1 VVFFSPYL
9 LRFFLVMVFFSPS
22 LLLFFFFLSWFFF
35 SPSLPIF
42 YFVFFVSCFFF
53 SVSSYLL
60 LFSLMHFSYVE
71 IPLFLG
77 NFQEGSTKIETEE
90 EKKTTIHNLFAEN
103 PDQDIEI

>member
-1 VVFFSPYL
+1 
-9 LRFFLVMVFFSPS
+9 
-22 LLLFFFFLSWFFF
+22 
-35 SPSLPIF
+35 
-42 YFVFFVSCFFF
+42 
-53 SVSSYLL
+53 
-60 LFSLMHFSYVE
+60 MHFSYVE